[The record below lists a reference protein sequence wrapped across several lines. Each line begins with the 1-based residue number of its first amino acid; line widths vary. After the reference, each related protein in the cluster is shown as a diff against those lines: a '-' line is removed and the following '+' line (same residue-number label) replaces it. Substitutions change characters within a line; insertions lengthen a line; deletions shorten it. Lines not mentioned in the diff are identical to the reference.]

1 MDEYIK
7 AECIERETLS
17 VEEEHVV
24 WDDIVENNMYVICNT
39 PMAKGITH
47 RTLFGFRQVD
57 QKANIKNVQLVER
70 ASKDQEGLVK
80 ELKSVSF
87 WKGNSSKQEM
97 KFNVVVGNPPYQI
110 MDGGAKASASPVY
123 HLFVETAIK
132 IRSNYL
138 SMIMPARWY
147 SGGKGLD
154 SFRNTIMKSNKI
166 KNYLTILTQ
175 MTSFRV
181 LIFLEEYVISFTIIH
196 LMVYVK

>member
-1 MDEYIK
+1 
-7 AECIERETLS
+7 
-17 VEEEHVV
+17 
-24 WDDIVENNMYVICNT
+24 
-39 PMAKGITH
+39 
-47 RTLFGFRQVD
+47 
-57 QKANIKNVQLVER
+57 
-70 ASKDQEGLVK
+70 
-80 ELKSVSF
+80 
-87 WKGNSSKQEM
+87 M
-97 KFNVVVGNPPYQI
+97 KFNAVVGNPPYQI

-132 IRSNYL
+132 IRPNYL

-154 SFRNTIMKSNKI
+154 SFRNAIMKSNKI

-175 MTSFRV
+175 MISFLV